1 MITRDTVMR
10 VGRPTDNLEEI
21 TKMYV
26 EGLGFEVIGGFEK
39 AIPDHN
45 SQR

>member
-1 MITRDTVMR
+1 MISRDIVMR

-26 EGLGFEVIGGFEK
+26 EGLGFENLISNTK
-39 AIPDHN
+39 LTP
-45 SQR
+45 Q